1 MHKGSKFPD
10 HGSNLLA
17 LEEWSLNHWTTR
29 EVPRSLV
36 KISLK
41 MDMKVCKKKKK
52 GTKIMSLF
60 HGKAIKFAI
69 PFQIQVSMTLAHTFW
84 DAWTFEIPGFL
95 RFLKFWLLRARL
107 KRGTDSTP
115 LKKWIDSNLN
125 SKVLFSMEKVLLLK
139 FGSVHKL
146 DILIKP
152 TSFVTSSNWTCVD
165 NHV

>member
-41 MDMKVCKKKKK
+41 MDMKVYKKKKK
-52 GTKIMSLF
+52 GTKIMRLF
-60 HGKAIKFAI
+60 HGKALIKLAI
-69 PFQIQVSMTLAHTFW
+69 PFQVQMSTTLAHTFW

-95 RFLKFWLLRARL
+95 RFF
-107 KRGTDSTP
+107 
-115 LKKWIDSNLN
+115 
-125 SKVLFSMEKVLLLK
+125 KVLASQSKIKEKNWFNTIEK
-139 FGSVHKL
+139 TNRFKL
-146 DILIKP
+146 ELQSSIFNGEGLTAKVWFCSQAGHTIKP
-152 TSFVTSSNWTCVD
+152 TSFVTSYN
-165 NHV
+165 

>member
-52 GTKIMSLF
+52 RNKNYEFIPWEGNQVCHSFPNTGEYDIGTHILRCLDIWNTRLF
-60 HGKAIKFAI
+60 KVF
-69 PFQIQVSMTLAHTFW
+69 
-84 DAWTFEIPGFL
+84 
-95 RFLKFWLLRARL
+95 
-107 KRGTDSTP
+107 
-115 LKKWIDSNLN
+115 
-125 SKVLFSMEKVLLLK
+125 KVLASQSKIKERNWFNTIEKMNRFKLELK
-139 FGSVHKL
+139 SSIFNGEG
-146 DILIKP
+146 LIAKVWFCSQAGH
-152 TSFVTSSNWTCVD
+152 TDQAHFFCNLF
-165 NHV
+165 